1 MIQLI
6 CTNPPGVAGVGFP
19 PQCAAWNF
27 PKDQPVQW
35 NSSGD
40 RNQVL
45 ATSFGSFFSPVEDHP
60 TSAYDD
66 LDDGFLPQ
74 KRTIY
79 QNYIEWP
86 SWYDDNDSLLTQERT
101 ISPLR
106 CLQSLLLDLGVITSA
121 RLQTGLDTHQQQHPL
136 QVAMMMMLS
145 WCIWNQYKTHK
156 SDKNVKNW
164 PQVGQRKQVWHSPLF
179 HRRRHPTRCYS
190 PSLASYIYLTHSPKR
205 LALLANGMA
214 WSCWEWCSVGFCFD
228 WSSPT
233 TISCWRNVF
242 PFVCISCPP
251 PPPHPSHL
259 KTTFLPLL
267 MFQLIAL

>member
-40 RNQVL
+40 RNHVL

-66 LDDGFLPQ
+66 FDDGFLPQ

-79 QNYIEWP
+79 QNWNHDDN
-86 SWYDDNDSLLTQERT
+86 DDNDSLLTQERT

-136 QVAMMMMLS
+136 QVAMMMLS
-145 WCIWNQYKTHK
+145 
-156 SDKNVKNW
+156 
-164 PQVGQRKQVWHSPLF
+164 
-179 HRRRHPTRCYS
+179 
-190 PSLASYIYLTHSPKR
+190 
-205 LALLANGMA
+205 
-214 WSCWEWCSVGFCFD
+214 
-228 WSSPT
+228 
-233 TISCWRNVF
+233 
-242 PFVCISCPP
+242 
-251 PPPHPSHL
+251 
-259 KTTFLPLL
+259 
-267 MFQLIAL
+267 